1 MISWERLLAAKPSSS
16 SKLRSAM
23 LPHFSLGGRIDSIF
37 GVNVRAHAER
47 ERKFGPICNVFAQ
60 P

>member
-1 MISWERLLAAKPSSS
+1 
-16 SKLRSAM
+16 M
-23 LPHFSLGGRIDSIF
+23 LHCLILSCVGGRIDSIF